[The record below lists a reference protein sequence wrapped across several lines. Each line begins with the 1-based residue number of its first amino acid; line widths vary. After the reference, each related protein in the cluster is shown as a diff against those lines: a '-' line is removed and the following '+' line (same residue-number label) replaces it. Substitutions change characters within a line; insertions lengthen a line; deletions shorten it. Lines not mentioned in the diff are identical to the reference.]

1 MRGVL
6 LALLAAAGLLGAPL
20 EAVAGDRS
28 PPAPGRPSV
37 LSQSDSGLYREI
49 FALQQDGKW
58 RAADDRIAR
67 LGDRRLMGHV
77 LAQRYLHP
85 TAYRSKYQE
94 LKAWLQA
101 HGDHPDAP
109 VIYKLAQ
116 QRRPKGAAAPRRP
129 VQGKTHL
136 VNAGTSKVWA
146 QPYRSSKKLSKA
158 QQRRVTELKRQIRK
172 DVRRTRFTAT
182 ERLLESKEVRRLF
195 DQVQIDQARAQVA
208 AGWFYHGDAA
218 EALRLAGAA
227 AERSG
232 VDAPGAHWI
241 AGLAAWRQ
249 ADLERAVHHFE
260 HLAGSRRA
268 SGWLA
273 AAGAYWAARAHLR
286 LRAPAQM
293 SRWLASAAEHP
304 RTFYGL
310 LAQRALG
317 MDLPFELNPGELDG
331 SSAADLARLPGA
343 VRALA
348 LLQVGER
355 ARAEAE
361 LKTLSRIDDH
371 DLAEALLDMLD
382 RGGFPRL
389 TVGLAQNLCGS
400 GACNDKIQ
408 LQASFYPI
416 PPWSPQ
422 SGYRVDRALLYAL
435 IRQESSFDP
444 RAKSADGARGL
455 MQIMPGTAGYVARM
469 DGLDRKP
476 RRELYRPE
484 INLDFGQRYLA
495 YLLDHGTVRGDL
507 LRLMVAYNGGPG
519 NLGKWLRQIDDQGDP
534 LLFIESLP
542 SRETRVFIERVLS
555 NLWIYR
561 ARLGQAAPSLDAIAA
576 GDWPGYAAL
585 DGQAGEGQTQEA
597 LHHVAN

>member
-6 LALLAAAGLLGAPL
+6 LALLAAAGLLGAVQD
-20 EAVAGDRS
+20 AAASDRY
-28 PPAPGRPSV
+28 PPPPSRPSF

-49 FALQQDGKW
+49 FALQHDGKW

-85 TAYRSKYQE
+85 TAYRSKYKE
-94 LKAWLQA
+94 LRAWLQA
-101 HGDHPDAP
+101 YADHPDAP
-109 VIYKLAQ
+109 LIYKLAQ
-116 QRRPKGAAAPRRP
+116 TRRPKGAAAPRRP
-129 VQGKTHL
+129 VQGKTQL
-136 VNAGTSKVWA
+136 ANAGTSRSAV

-158 QQRRVTELKRQIRK
+158 QSRRVAELKRRIRR
-172 DVRRTRFTAT
+172 DVRETRFTAT

-208 AGWFYHGDAA
+208 AGWFYYGDAA
-218 EALRLAGAA
+218 KAFRLANKAA
-227 AERSG
+227 QRSG
-232 VDAPGAHWI
+232 ADAPSAHWI

-249 ADLERAVHHFE
+249 ADLKQAVHHFE
-260 HLAGSRRA
+260 RLAGSRRA

-293 SRWLASAAEHP
+293 SRWLASAATHP

-317 MDLPFELNPGELDG
+317 MDLPFELPPGDLDG
-331 SSAADLARLPGA
+331 SLAADLARLPGA

-355 ARAEAE
+355 GRAEAE

-371 DLAEALLDMLD
+371 NLAEALLVMLD

-400 GACNDKIQ
+400 GACDDRIQ

-416 PPWSPQ
+416 PPWQPQ
-422 SGYRVDRALLYAL
+422 NGYRVDRALLYAL
-435 IRQESSFDP
+435 IRQESGFDP

-469 DGLDRKP
+469 EGLDRKP
-476 RRELYRPE
+476 GRELYRPE
-484 INLDFGQRYLA
+484 VNIDLGQRYLA

-519 NLGKWLRQIDDQGDP
+519 NLGKWLKQIDDQGDP

-585 DGQAGEGQTQEA
+585 DGKAGEGQTQEA
-597 LHHVAN
+597 LRYVAN